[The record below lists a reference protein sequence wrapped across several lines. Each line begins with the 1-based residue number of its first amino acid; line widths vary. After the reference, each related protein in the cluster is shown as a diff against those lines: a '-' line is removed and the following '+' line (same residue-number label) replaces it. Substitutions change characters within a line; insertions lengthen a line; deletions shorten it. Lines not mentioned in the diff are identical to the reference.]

1 MENCCSECF
10 QGRNVKS
17 TGAGSRPCLLERIA
31 EACSQTMSTPIV
43 TGHVESMGYAP
54 CLGRNYSLDHQVDG
68 RHHKLTVGLFNLK

>member
-1 MENCCSECF
+1 
-10 QGRNVKS
+10 
-17 TGAGSRPCLLERIA
+17 
-31 EACSQTMSTPIV
+31 MSTPIV